1 MLSEMKYTK
10 YFSLSGLILLILF
23 LSAPNPGL
31 AQSWA
36 GSANESRYLPPT
48 PDKLS
53 LCGEAVPLDQ
63 TFVAEQLDREFNIAV
78 HDQGQVVMWLK
89 RAHRY
94 FPYISTELKKAGL
107 PDDLKYLAVAESAL
121 LPRVRSHAGA
131 VGLWQFIRGTG
142 RRYKLR
148 RNRYFDDR
156 HNPQKA
162 TLAAVAYLK
171 DLHQEFGNWALAMAA
186 YNCGERRVQNAI
198 KEQGTKNYYH
208 LYLPRETMRYVF
220 RIMAAKLIIQ
230 NPESYGYNL
239 PKSQLY
245 EPLPTQSVTVSLR
258 RNTHLRNI
266 AMAAGT
272 SIRIIRELNPE
283 IRGMTLPKGTYDIKI
298 PKGHEF
304 ASPFKIKA
312 DPVKLSQID
321 ADSGKANADAPENR
335 KYVVKRG
342 DTLSK
347 IAKKNRSSVREIK
360 RANRIKGSTIK
371 PGQKL
376 IIP

>member
-10 YFSLSGLILLILF
+10 YFSMSGLILLILF
-23 LSAPNPGL
+23 LSTPNPGL

-63 TFVAEQLDREFNIAV
+63 AFVAEQLDREFNIAV
-78 HDQGQVVMWLK
+78 NDQGQVVMWLK

-94 FPYISTELKKAGL
+94 FPYISKQLKKAGL

-121 LPRVRSHAGA
+121 LPKVRSHAGA

-156 HNPQKA
+156 HNPEKA
-162 TLAAVAYLK
+162 TRAAVAYLR
-171 DLHQEFGNWALAMAA
+171 DLHKEFGNWALAMAA
-186 YNCGERRVQNAI
+186 YNCGERRVKNAI

-230 NPESYGYNL
+230 NPERYGYNL

-245 EPLPTQSVTVSLR
+245 EPLPTQNVTVALR
-258 RNTHLRNI
+258 RTTHLRNV
-266 AMAAGT
+266 AKAAST

-283 IRGMTLPKGTYDIKI
+283 IRGMTIPKGTYDIKI
-298 PKGHEF
+298 PKGTDF
-304 ASPFKIKA
+304 SFPLKIKSKA
-312 DPVKLSQID
+312 IKLSQ
-321 ADSGKANADAPENR
+321 AGKGSGKTKAGSQANR
-335 KYVVKRG
+335 RYVVRRG

-347 IAKKNRSSVREIK
+347 IAKKNRVSIRELK
-360 RANRIKGSTIK
+360 RANRIKGSIIK